1 MSPHSSHNRHQS
13 GATLIEVMVA
23 LVIIMLGILG
33 LLGLKIVSSRAAAD
47 SDRRS
52 TAAMYAQ
59 DILERA
65 RANPTR
71 AANGEYNITAGAA
84 LPNPAVTIAQI
95 DQTQWLQRI
104 SENLPSGTAT
114 FSVVGANATATI
126 QWLER
131 APQSSTG
138 QTVTFTFASRL

>member
-1 MSPHSSHNRHQS
+1 MPKHNSYKRHQA
-13 GATLIEVMVA
+13 GATLIEVMVSM
-23 LVIIMLGILG
+23 VIIMLGILG
-33 LLGLKIVSSRAAAD
+33 LLALKIASSRAAAD

-71 AANGEYNITAGAA
+71 AANGEYNLTAGAA
-84 LPNPAVTIAQI
+84 LPSPALTIAQI
-95 DQTQWLQRI
+95 DQTQWIQRI

-114 FSVVGANATATI
+114 FSVVGSNATATI

-131 APQSSTG
+131 APQNSTG